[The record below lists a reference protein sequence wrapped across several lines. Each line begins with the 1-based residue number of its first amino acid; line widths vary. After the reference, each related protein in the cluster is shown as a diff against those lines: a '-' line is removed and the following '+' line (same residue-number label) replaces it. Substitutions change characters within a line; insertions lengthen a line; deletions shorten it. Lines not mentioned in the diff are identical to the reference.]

1 MDEQNL
7 QIEYPERLVVASSP
21 HIRHKDTTAYLMLQ
35 VIIALAPA
43 LIFGIVLAFTVG
55 WRYGLNSLLL
65 TVVCMAGCVFFEW
78 LYEKITR
85 RPVTVRDLS
94 ALLTGMLLAMN
105 LPITLHPLYAL
116 LGSAFAIIVA
126 KQLFGGLGRNFV
138 NPALA
143 ARVFLVISFVSQ
155 MSGDAYPM
163 LDGTAGAT
171 PLVLMKAGEMA
182 ELSLMRMFLGLCP
195 GTLGEV
201 SSLLLILGGL
211 YLIAA
216 RVISWRIPAAYI
228 GTVALITFIFPSV
241 GGYFDLQFMAA
252 SLFSGGLMLGAFFM
266 ATDYVTSPTSPRA
279 RLAYGVLC
287 GLLTVFIRYFCGAP
301 EGVSY
306 AILISNLSV
315 YYLDRFLRPRQFGQ
329 KRGKKA

>member
-7 QIEYPERLVVASSP
+7 EIEYPERLVVASSP

-35 VIIALAPA
+35 VILALAPA

-55 WRYGLNSLLL
+55 PRYGLNALIL
-65 TVVCMAGCVFFEW
+65 TVVCMAGSVFFEW
-78 LYEKITR
+78 LYERITR

-105 LPITLHPLYAL
+105 LPITLHPFYAL

-143 ARVFLVISFVSQ
+143 ARVFLVISFVSE

-171 PLVLMKAGEMA
+171 PLVLIKTGQIA
-182 ELSLMRMFLGLCP
+182 ELSLVKMFVGVCP

-201 SSLLLILGGL
+201 SAMLLLLGGL
-211 YLIAA
+211 YLIFA
-216 RVISWRIPAAYI
+216 RVISWHIPVAYI
-228 GTVALITFIFPSV
+228 GTVALITFVFPQT
-241 GGYFDLQFMAA
+241 GGFFDLRFMAA
-252 SLFSGGLMLGAFFM
+252 SIFSGGLVLGAFFM
-266 ATDYVTSPTSPRA
+266 ATDYVTSPTAPRA
-279 RLAYGVLC
+279 RLVYGVLC

-306 AILISNLSV
+306 SILICNLLV
-315 YYLDRFLRPRQFGQ
+315 YYLDRFLRPRRFGQ